1 MTRRTTR
8 SVTVL
13 FGLLLVALLAGC
25 GGSSSGTGGDGK
37 TDTITVSVKDGKVT
51 PPTHRQQIAKGD
63 TVKLVVTTDKADE
76 VHVHGVNIEKETE
89 ANKPITITFVAKD
102 AGIYEV
108 ETHKSNLQLLQL
120 EVR

>member
-1 MTRRTTR
+1 MTRFTR
-8 SVTVL
+8 RGMTVV

-25 GGSSSGTGGDGK
+25 GSSSGTGGTGK
-37 TDTITVSVKDGKVT
+37 TDTVTVSVKDGKVN

-63 TVKLVVTTDKADE
+63 TVKLVVTTDTADE
-76 VHVHGVNIEKETE
+76 VHVHGVNIEKET
-89 ANKPITITFVAKD
+89 KPGTPITIRFVAKD

-108 ETHKSNLQLLQL
+108 ETHESNLQLLQL